1 MSNGKLLYC
10 SFEMAK
16 YLAKAV
22 CASKYPSVNI
32 MIDTCRIRGGEFCLA
47 NGDKI
52 MWRKDVGWFIKTY

>member
-1 MSNGKLLYC
+1 MSNGKLIYC

-16 YLAKAV
+16 YLATNYV
-22 CASKYPSVNI
+22 SGHNSVNR
-32 MIDTCRIRGGEFCLA
+32 MIDVCRVGGGEICLS